1 MKGKELTPGV
11 VRSLPKRHLLQIVDA
26 AYADSPDDQ
35 LWLQGVLDAAAP
47 ILDWGLGLCAYTYTL
62 GERPQIESF
71 VERSESGRLR
81 ATVEEMLQ
89 QGPPALLRSA
99 FDHNI
104 ASTLSDFL
112 HCDLSGRPDVGPYLA
127 NHGARDTL
135 GIVAFDPAGSGVVLS
150 PLLPKT
156 GSLPASAR
164 RTWMQ
169 VALHLNAGSRL
180 RAAGR
185 RQEEAVLDLG
195 GKLHVAR
202 GLALDTGARAALRQA
217 ARAIDRGR
225 SQRTASPD
233 EALALRQ
240 AVVVGH
246 WSLVDRF
253 DADGRHFLVACRN
266 PRGPAPPAS
275 LSDRE
280 HQATAL
286 AARGYSNKRIASA
299 LGLSTGSI
307 STLLYR
313 AARKWGA
320 GSRTLL
326 IQEWRRRN
334 DAAATLQSDP
344 SAAETGSD
352 D

>member
-1 MKGKELTPGV
+1 MNGKELTPGV
-11 VRSLPKRHLLQIVDA
+11 VRSLSKRDLLQIVDA
-26 AYADSPDDQ
+26 AYVDTPDDQ
-35 LWLQGVLDAAAP
+35 RWLQGVLEAAAP
-47 ILDWGLGLCAYTYTL
+47 ALDWGIGLCAYTFTL
-62 GERPQIESF
+62 GERPQIGTFLEGDPS
-71 VERSESGRLR
+71 SLLR
-81 ATVEEMLQ
+81 PTVEEMHRQ
-89 QGPPALLRSA
+89 APQALLRSA

-112 HCDLSGRPDVGPYLA
+112 HCDLEARPDVGPYLA
-127 NHGARDTL
+127 RHGARDAL
-135 GIVAFDPAGSGVVLS
+135 GIVAFDPTGCGVVLC
-150 PLLPKT
+150 PLLPNA
-156 GSLPASAR
+156 GRLPPSTW

-169 VALHLNAGSRL
+169 VVLHLNAGSRL
-180 RAAGR
+180 RAGGR
-185 RQEEAVLDLG
+185 RQEDAVLDLG
-195 GKLHVAR
+195 GKLHDAQ
-202 GLALDTGARAALRQA
+202 GLALDKSARAALRQA
-217 ARAIDRGR
+217 ARAIDRAR

-266 PRGPAPPAS
+266 PRGPMAPAS

-280 HQATAL
+280 QQATAL

-326 IQEWRRRN
+326 IQEWRKRN
-334 DAAATLQSDP
+334 ESVARTPDPNHVETESD
-344 SAAETGSD
+344 G
-352 D
+352 